1 MRKPNLAKREQD
13 IFDELG
19 LETKGSKKNEDNKRN
34 S

>member
-19 LETKGSKKNEDNKRN
+19 LEMKGLKKNEDNKRI